1 MAKIK
6 TRSRQRIRQIHALN
20 KQLRPAFSTSAI
32 TCKPIA
38 GARIR
43 AIIADC

>member
-6 TRSRQRIRQIHALN
+6 TRSGQRIRQIHALN
-20 KQLRPAFSTSAI
+20 KQSRPAFSTSEI
-32 TCKPIA
+32 TSKPIA

-43 AIIADC
+43 AIIAG